1 MYLTPTDKHWVID
14 IETDD
19 LDATGIWV
27 ACVRNIVT
35 KEERTLVGH
44 EEIRSFI
51 KARPDVYW
59 ITHNGIEFDIP
70 TCERLLKLN
79 VPVTRI
85 IDTFVLSM
93 LYMPTLEGGHSLK
106 EWAKRVGME
115 KIEFD
120 DFSKYSEEM
129 ATYCLQDARITAEVF
144 LRLSRR
150 MRDLGFTEVGCSIE
164 HRAWAIIRQQRRNGF
179 YFDVKR
185 AGLLFA
191 EIRALQEHLKEKI
204 YERFPPVLTCVGQF
218 RNAYKRDGQF
228 TANYLKHEARY
239 PKLEIDGDGGYRVF
253 DWVEFNLG
261 SPPQRTE
268 KLLALG
274 WKPKEFTPITK
285 KGGGGNPKATDGG
298 ELVPSLLQ
306 FVEES
311 GIEEVRLIA
320 QWMALQGRANALGN
334 WIDLYNDKTGCIHGN
349 LWLASSLRYRHD
361 NPNTANI
368 PSVRLREVVAPDGT
382 KEEHPIRGIEGYFT
396 YEARDLWTHRG
407 RNGERKLVGVDAK
420 GIQLRCLAHYLDDP
434 DFTAAILA
442 KDPHAANRDAWGF
455 TPDATGRRLAKT
467 ILYAIVMGAGDGR
480 IASEAGISVKEAK
493 AAKKLLFDRVPGL
506 PALIK
511 RLKSEFDKTGRI
523 TLCDGSKVAMKRDY
537 TVVPYL
543 LQGDESRIMKLA
555 MIYIDKDVREQNLDV
570 LKVGD
575 IHDEH
580 QYDCAINDIDRFIDL
595 CRGCFKRAGEF
606 FKYKVPMDCDAK
618 VGETWAETH

>member
-1 MYLTPTDKHWVID
+1 LYLTPSDKHWVID

-19 LDATGIWV
+19 LNATVIWV
-27 ACVRNIVT
+27 ACVRNVVT

-44 EEIRSFI
+44 EAIHNFI
-51 KARPDVYW
+51 VSNSDIYYV
-59 ITHNGIEFDIP
+59 THNGIEFDCP
-70 TCERLLKLN
+70 TINRLIQLN
-79 VPVTRI
+79 VPVTKI
-85 IDTFVLSM
+85 VDTFVLSM
-93 LYMPTLEGGHSLK
+93 LYHPTLEGGHSLA

-115 KIEFD
+115 KIEFN
-120 DFSKYSEEM
+120 DFSAYSEDM
-129 ATYCLQDARITAEVF
+129 ARYCLQDARITAEVF
-144 LRLSRR
+144 IRLAAR
-150 MRDLGFTEVGCSIE
+150 MRSLGFTEVGCSIE

-179 YFDVKR
+179 AFDVKR

-191 EIRALQEHLKEKI
+191 EIKQLQEQLKEKI

-218 RNAYKRDGQF
+218 RNAYKGDGQF

-239 PKLEIDGDGGYRVF
+239 PKLEFTGDGGYRVF

-261 SPPQRTE
+261 SPAQRTE

-274 WKPKEFTPITK
+274 WKPREFTPVTPR
-285 KGGGGNPKATDGG
+285 GGGGNPKATDGG
-298 ELVPSLLQ
+298 ELTPSLQ
-306 FVEES
+306 EFVEES

-382 KEEHPIRGIEGYFT
+382 KSEHPIRGVEGYYT
-396 YEARDLWTHRG
+396 YEARDLWTHRPG
-407 RNGERKLVGVDAK
+407 NRKLVGVDAK

-434 DFTAAILA
+434 NFTAAILA
-442 KDPHAANRDAWGF
+442 ADPHVANRDAWGF

-467 ILYAIVMGAGDGR
+467 ILYAIVMGAGDAR
-480 IASEAGISVKEAK
+480 IAQEAGVSLKEAK

-506 PALIK
+506 PLLIK

-523 TLCDGSKVAMKRDY
+523 TLCDGSKVAMKSSH
-537 TVVPYL
+537 TVIPYL

-555 MIYIDKDVREQNLDV
+555 MIYIDKPIKEQELDV

-580 QYDCAINDIDRFIDL
+580 QYDCYGDHIQRFIDI
-595 CRGCFKRAGEF
+595 CSSCFKRAGEF
-606 FKYKVPMDCDAK
+606 FKYKVPMECEAK